1 MQPQTFA
8 ELGVSK
14 TVTSALRRRQI
25 ERPFPVQQ
33 LVIADVLEGHDV
45 LVKSPT
51 GSGKTLA
58 FGIPLVDLLEPLSST
73 GRGARAP
80 AGLVLAPTRE
90 LAIQIADELAA
101 IAAARRLSVAVVYG
115 GAPINPQMR
124 AAGRADVLIATPGR
138 LVDLLDRRAVV
149 TGQGRDARPR
159 RGGPHARHGLPAR
172 RRPARRPDSGRPP
185 DVAVLGD
192 PGR

>member
-58 FGIPLVDLLEPLSST
+58 FGIPLVDLIEPLSSAA
-73 GRGARAP
+73 RGTRAP

-90 LAIQIADELAA
+90 LAIQIADELDRDRHRAPA
-101 IAAARRLSVAVVYG
+101 FRRGRVRRRAHQPADQEPRAAR
-115 GAPINPQMR
+115 
-124 AAGRADVLIATPGR
+124 TC
-138 LVDLLDRRAVV
+138 
-149 TGQGRDARPR
+149 
-159 RGGPHARHGLPAR
+159 
-172 RRPARRPDSGRPP
+172 
-185 DVAVLGD
+185 
-192 PGR
+192 